1 MRVALLC
8 DIDQAVYHVGDEAIF
23 AASSNQLQ
31 ARGVEVTPVSR
42 GHKYGPGGEPP
53 TEAIRAL
60 EFPWMP
66 EDRQRYLAEIRAV
79 LDGEQKALPADDKVF
94 EVLEQLRGVDGLVIG

>member
-31 ARGVEVTPVSR
+31 ARGVEVTPV
-42 GHKYGPGGEPP
+42 
-53 TEAIRAL
+53 
-60 EFPWMP
+60 
-66 EDRQRYLAEIRAV
+66 
-79 LDGEQKALPADDKVF
+79 
-94 EVLEQLRGVDGLVIG
+94 